1 MNEICLFCLNMTA
14 LQWLGLGVALLAFE
28 LMFPGIFMLWFGL
41 GALIT
46 ASLVY
51 LFNIPNLLAIAIFLL
66 AGVALSYFFYQKQ
79 NKDPKFLVN
88 DSSNKMVGKI
98 IILDESI
105 INGRGRVKIADSHWT
120 VNGPDLLAGTK
131 VKIVEIKGNTLI
143 IIAC

>member
-46 ASLVY
+46 SGLVY

-66 AGVALSYFFYQKQ
+66 AGLALSYFFYQMT
-79 NKDPKFLVN
+79 LR
-88 DSSNKMVGKI
+88 I
-98 IILDESI
+98 
-105 INGRGRVKIADSHWT
+105 RW
-120 VNGPDLLAGTK
+120 LAK
-131 VKIVEIKGNTLI
+131 SLF
-143 IIAC
+143 